1 MKKQRKTKNKAFL
14 TPYLYLLPA
23 TLIIIIM
30 LGFPIIYNI
39 GVSTF
44 KWTLMSNQKVFTG
57 FDNYIAILTD
67 DKFMQIVGA
76 TLIWT
81 VLGVALQMVIGI
93 GMALFTD
100 RLNAGKKF
108 VRVSMLIP
116 WIIPGV
122 VTALMWK
129 WMLQADVG
137 IINHLLLSLHITE
150 KNVLFLSDKNL
161 ALFTLIMVNTWKA
174 TPFWFLMIT
183 AGLQSKPAEQ
193 MEAAIMDGAK
203 YRHVVKYILLP
214 HLSPVIAS
222 TGILTAIWTLNYFD
236 LIWTTTKGGP
246 MDATSTLPVY
256 TYRLAFEF
264 NDFGRAAAM
273 AVISLIII
281 SIVCIPYM
289 RKMFNNLK
297 YEGVL

>member
-1 MKKQRKTKNKAFL
+1 MKKQRKTIRK
-14 TPYLYLLPA
+14 TIEPYLYLAPA
-23 TLIIIIM
+23 TLIIVIM

-44 KWTLMSNQKVFTG
+44 EWTLMSKEKTFTG
-57 FDNYIAILTD
+57 FENYIAILTD
-67 DKFMQIVGA
+67 DKFIQIVTT

-81 VLGVALQMVIGI
+81 FAGIILQMVIGI
-93 GMALFTD
+93 GMALFVD
-100 RLNAGKKF
+100 RLNIGKKF

-137 IINHLLLSLHITE
+137 IINHLLMSLHITDA
-150 KNVLFLSDKNL
+150 NVLFLSDEHL
-161 ALFTLIMVNTWKA
+161 ALLTLILVNTWKA

-183 AGLQSKPAEQ
+183 AGLQSKPVDQ
-193 MEAAIMDGAK
+193 MEAAIMDGAR
-203 YRHVVKYILLP
+203 YPQVVKYVILP

-222 TGILTAIWTLNYFD
+222 TGVLTAIWTLNYFD

-281 SIVCIPYM
+281 SIACIPYM
-289 RKMFNNLK
+289 KKMFNNLK

>member
-1 MKKQRKTKNKAFL
+1 MSKKTRRAL
-14 TPYLYLLPA
+14 APYLYLVPA
-23 TLIIIIM
+23 TLIIIVM

-44 KWTLMSNQKVFTG
+44 KWTLMSSEKVFTG

-67 DKFMQIVGA
+67 EKFIKIVTT
-76 TLIWT
+76 TLVWT
-81 VLGVALQMVIGI
+81 LLGVVLQMLIGI
-93 GMALFTD
+93 GMALFVD
-100 RLNAGKKF
+100 KLNVGKKF

-129 WMLQADVG
+129 WMLQADLG
-137 IINHLLLSLHITE
+137 IINYLLMHLGITE
-150 KNVLFLSDKNL
+150 KNVLFLSDPNI
-161 ALFTLIMVNTWKA
+161 ALFTLVMVNTWKA

-183 AGLQSKPAEQ
+183 AGLQSKPVDQ
-193 MEAAIMDGAK
+193 MEAATMDGAR
-203 YRHVVKYILLP
+203 YHHVVRYVILP

-236 LIWTTTKGGP
+236 LIWATTKGGP

-273 AVISLIII
+273 AVISLVII
-281 SIVCIPYM
+281 SVACIPYM
-289 RKMFNNLK
+289 KKMFDNLK

>member
-1 MKKQRKTKNKAFL
+1 MSKKTRRAL
-14 TPYLYLLPA
+14 APYLYLVPA
-23 TLIIIIM
+23 TLIIIVM

-44 KWTLMSNQKVFTG
+44 KWTLMSSEKVFTG

-67 DKFMQIVGA
+67 EKFIKIVTT
-76 TLIWT
+76 TLVWT
-81 VLGVALQMVIGI
+81 LLGVVLQMLIGI
-93 GMALFTD
+93 GMALFVD
-100 RLNAGKKF
+100 KLNVGKKF

-129 WMLQADVG
+129 WMLQADLG
-137 IINHLLLSLHITE
+137 IINYLLMHLGITE
-150 KNVLFLSDKNL
+150 KNVLFMSDPNI
-161 ALFTLIMVNTWKA
+161 ALFTLVMVNTWKA

-183 AGLQSKPAEQ
+183 AGLQSKPVDQ
-193 MEAAIMDGAK
+193 MEAATMDGAR
-203 YRHVVKYILLP
+203 YHHVVRYVILP

-236 LIWTTTKGGP
+236 LIWATTKGGP

-273 AVISLIII
+273 AVISLVII
-281 SIVCIPYM
+281 SVACIPYM
-289 RKMFNNLK
+289 KKMFDNLK